1 MPNWSEVLREVQ
13 VAAVQA
19 QQRSQSAL
27 DDVRHKYLTNLS
39 KHTSRNVIAYY
50 SGWLSKPNVAQGDI
64 NDEDKNGFMMA
75 VHQLDRRKGL
85 DLILHTPGG
94 GIAATQSIVHYL
106 RKMFNDDIRAI
117 VPQLAMS
124 AGTMIACCCKVI
136 VMGKQSNLGPI
147 DPHMRG
153 IPAQGVIKEF
163 RRAIREIKKDP
174 ATVAIWQPIISQYR
188 PTFLSQCEQA
198 IQWSNAFVESQLIEV
213 MFRGEREANK
223 KAIAIRKFLSD
234 YSKNKTHDRHIHADE
249 CKAQGLKIIALE
261 DDPQLQDLVLTIH
274 HCYMHVF
281 MNLPAYKIIENHLGN
296 ALIKNAVRAPTL
308 TSPPTGEVQPLLQS
322 RVSPLL

>member
-1 MPNWSEVLREVQ
+1 MPNWSEVLVETNNVFSMGTSM
-13 VAAVQA
+13 AT
-19 QQRSQSAL
+19 SAP
-27 DDVRHKYLTNLS
+27 DIVRRKYLDLLH

-50 SGWLSKPNVAQGDI
+50 SGWLSKPNLAQSDI

-75 VHQLDRRKGL
+75 VHQLDRTKGL

-106 RKMFNDDIRAI
+106 REMFNDDIRAI

-124 AGTMIACCCKVI
+124 AGTMIACSCKVI

-153 IPAQGVIKEF
+153 IPAQGVIEEF
-163 RRAIREIKKDP
+163 KRAVDEIKKDP
-174 ATVAIWQPIISQYR
+174 AKIAIWQPIISQYR

-198 IQWSNAFVESQLIEV
+198 IQWSNGFVESQLREV
-213 MFRGEREANK
+213 MFKGNPKGKK
-223 KAIAIRKFLSD
+223 KAAAIRKCLSD
-234 YSKNKTHDRHIHADE
+234 YSRNKTHDRHIHAEE
-249 CKAQGLKIIALE
+249 CKACGLKILPLE
-261 DDPQLQDLVLTIH
+261 DDRKLQDLVLTVH

-281 MNLPAYKIIENHLGN
+281 MNLSAFKIIENHLGR
-296 ALIKNAVRAPTL
+296 AMIKQVVTKPTPISL
-308 TSPPTGEVQPLLQS
+308 PSGEAQPLLQS
-322 RVSPLL
+322 